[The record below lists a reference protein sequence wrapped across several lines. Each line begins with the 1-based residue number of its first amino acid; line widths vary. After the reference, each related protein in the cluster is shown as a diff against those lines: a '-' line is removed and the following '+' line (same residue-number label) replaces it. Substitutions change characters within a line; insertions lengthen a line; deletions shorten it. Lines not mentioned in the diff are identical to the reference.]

1 MKNRIESDEIDLI
14 EVIINIWSQK
24 SKIAAITAIFIVLS
38 VALYFVFKPPLNAK
52 TEILPITIFEE
63 SSYSQYNLMIKNL
76 NENKN
81 EDANLNLDQINKIY
95 LLNFFLEELQTKE
108 TIIEAIKNYQLINR
122 KKFNN
127 EDEYLE
133 EVEKYVLSLDLLRP
147 VNVNGKKR
155 DETRLNSIIGFK
167 VYDKNKW
174 EEALNF
180 VESKTNRKIQKYL
193 KDNFNKTLNNLKL
206 LEQLKLEDLELKIK
220 NVKEDYEDETA
231 NRLVFLREQALIAKE
246 LNISENTIDV
256 ESFVT
261 SSGAKISVTQTVAP
275 YYMRGYPM
283 IEKEIEL
290 IQTRTDKDKSAFI
303 ENLLDL
309 EKQKRV
315 LLDDKSLER
324 IEELFNA
331 TPVVN
336 DNNFKAGSIIYKD
349 TNYEVSIS
357 LIKVILFAGTLG
369 IIFGMF
375 YFSILNAIKQRK

>member
-14 EVIINIWSQK
+14 EVIINIWSHK
-24 SKIAAITAIFIVLS
+24 LKIAAITAIFIVLS

-63 SSYSQYNLMIKNL
+63 NSYSPYNLMIKNL

-108 TIIEAIKNYQLINR
+108 TIIEAIKNYQFINR

-133 EVEKYVLSLDLLRP
+133 EVEKFVLSLNLLRP

-155 DETRLNSIIGFK
+155 GETRLNSIIEFK

-180 VESKTNRKIQKYL
+180 VESKINKKIQKYL
-193 KDNFNKTLNNLKL
+193 KDNFNITLNNLKL
-206 LEQLKLEDLELKIK
+206 LEQFKLEDLELKIK
-220 NVKEDYEDETA
+220 NVKKDYEAETA

-261 SSGAKISVTQTVAP
+261 SSGGKISNLQTETP
-275 YYMRGYPM
+275 YYMRGYPK

-290 IQTRTDKDKSAFI
+290 IQTRTDKDKSAFT

-331 TPVVN
+331 TPIFN

-349 TNYEVSIS
+349 TNYEISIS
-357 LIKVILFAGTLG
+357 LIKVILFAGILG

-375 YFSILNAIKQRK
+375 YFSISNAIKQRK